1 MALFGSA
8 RDASLVRSVNREL
21 INNFVDMEVA
31 FYKLVLEDSRA
42 NIYDESDNKVYY
54 SPMRIPCLIEKGEK
68 NYVGDDAG
76 YDSTREGFFNFLR
89 DDLKDSNIKGNI
101 GIGHTRWATHG
112 VPNDVN
118 AHPHSD
124 NSEEFAIIHNGI
136 IENYA
141 EIKKDLLEEGFE
153 FKSDTDTEVV
163 AVELSRKWNG
173 QLLKTVTDVAKNLE
187 GTYALVV
194 TTTKEEGTIVAGR
207 LMSPLVL
214 GVGENEVFLA
224 SDSAAILEHT
234 NKMIFLENGDFVE
247 IKNGQYKLFDSELN
261 EIEREIQEIDWEV
274 SEAEKLGH
282 DHFMYKEILEQSEVI
297 ERTISGRLETT
308 SKEIPIKQDEA
319 SKYEKIWIVACG
331 TAYHAGL
338 FGKDLFEKV
347 LGVPVSVEL
356 ASEFRYREPI
366 VGENDLGI
374 VISQSGETMDTIA
387 ATELLKENG
396 AHVLALVNVVGSSLA
411 RMADSVFYLHVGPEI
426 GVASTKAYLGMLV
439 GQLLLAKHWDSAN
452 KLDVSFDEI
461 AELPKLIEETM
472 DCEKQI
478 KDLSE
483 KIYKKND
490 IYFIGRG
497 LDYALAAEGALKL
510 KEISYLHAEALAAGE
525 LKHGTLAL
533 IEDGTPIIVTAS
545 QNHLLDKTT
554 SNVQEVIARGA
565 YVIAIGDNQS
575 EKLEN
580 ISDEYVTLP
589 DSNEI
594 LTTVISIIPLQF
606 IAYHVANLNGESIDQ
621 PRNLAKSVTV
631 E

>member
-1 MALFGSA
+1 MNRNNLKQSLLQPA
-8 RDASLVRSVNREL
+8 RWNGDIMCGIVGYSGPKEPLPIL
-21 INNFVDMEVA
+21 ING
-31 FYKLVLEDSRA
+31 LSRLEYR
-42 NIYDESDNKVYY
+42 
-54 SPMRIPCLIEKGEK
+54 
-68 NYVGDDAG
+68 G
-76 YDSTREGFFNFLR
+76 YDSAGIAISDGNKITIEKKEGKL
-89 DDLKDSNIKGNI
+89 DVLKDHLKDNNIKGNV

-141 EIKKDLLEEGFE
+141 EIKKDLLEKGFK

-173 QLLKTVTDVAKNLE
+173 QLLKTVTDVAKTLE

-194 TTTKEEGTIVAGR
+194 TTTREEGTIVAGR

-274 SEAEKLGH
+274 SEAEKLGY

-297 ERTISGRLETT
+297 ERTISGRLEKN
-308 SKEIPIKQDEA
+308 SKELPIKQDEA

-478 KDLSE
+478 KDISE

>member
-1 MALFGSA
+1 MCGIIGYSGPKQPLPILLDGLS
-8 RDASLVRSVNREL
+8 R
-21 INNFVDMEVA
+21 
-31 FYKLVLEDSRA
+31 LEYR
-42 NIYDESDNKVYY
+42 
-54 SPMRIPCLIEKGEK
+54 
-68 NYVGDDAG
+68 G
-76 YDSTREGFFNFLR
+76 YDSAGIAITDGPNLTIEKKEGKLQV
-89 DDLKDSNIKGNI
+89 LKDHLINKEINGNI

-112 VPNDVN
+112 IPSDEN
-118 AHPHSD
+118 AHPHYD
-124 NSEEFAIIHNGI
+124 RNKDFAIIHNGI

-141 EIKKDLLEEGFE
+141 EMKEELQSDDYQFE
-153 FKSDTDTEVV
+153 SETDTEVV
-163 AVELSRKWNG
+163 AVELSKQWTGN
-173 QLLKTVTDVAKNLE
+173 LLETVCKVAKELD

-194 TTTKEEGTIVAGR
+194 TTTKQSDTIVAGR
-207 LMSPLVL
+207 MMSPLVL
-214 GVGENEVFLA
+214 GVGEGEVFLA

-247 IKNGQYKLFDSELN
+247 IKDGSYQLFDINMNKIS
-261 EIEREIQEIDWEV
+261 RDVQEIDWEV
-274 SEAEKLGH
+274 SEAEKSGH
-282 DHFMYKEILEQSEVI
+282 DHFMYKEILEQAEVI
-297 ERTISGRLETT
+297 ERTITGRLEIG
-308 SKEIPIKQDEA
+308 SEEIPVDLNKAKQF
-319 SKYEKIWIVACG
+319 EKIWIVACG

-387 ATELLKENG
+387 ATELLKENN

-411 RMADSVFYLHVGPEI
+411 RMADSVLYLHVGPEI

-439 GQLLLAKHWDSAN
+439 GQLLLAKHWDESEN
-452 KLDVSFDEI
+452 LETTFDEI
-461 AELPKLIEETM
+461 KQLPFLIKETLK
-472 DCEKQI
+472 CESQI
-478 KDLSE
+478 KEISKSINE
-483 KIYKKND
+483 KKD

-533 IEDGTPIIVTAS
+533 IENGTPVIVTAS
-545 QNHLLDKTT
+545 QHHLLDKTT
-554 SNVQEVIARGA
+554 SNVQEVKARGA
-565 YVIAIGDNQS
+565 YVIAIGDNS
-575 EKLEN
+575 SKKLQD
-580 ISDEYVTLP
+580 ISNDYVTLP
-589 DSNEI
+589 EASEMLSTI
-594 LTTVISIIPLQF
+594 VSIIPLQF

>member
-1 MALFGSA
+1 MCGIIGYSGPKQPLPILLDGLS
-8 RDASLVRSVNREL
+8 R
-21 INNFVDMEVA
+21 
-31 FYKLVLEDSRA
+31 LEYR
-42 NIYDESDNKVYY
+42 
-54 SPMRIPCLIEKGEK
+54 
-68 NYVGDDAG
+68 G
-76 YDSTREGFFNFLR
+76 YDSAGIAITDGQNLTIEKKEGKLQV
-89 DDLKDSNIKGNI
+89 LKDHLLNKEINGNI

-112 VPNDVN
+112 APSDEN
-118 AHPHSD
+118 AHPHYD
-124 NSEEFAIIHNGI
+124 RNKDFAIIHNGI

-141 EIKKDLLEEGFE
+141 EMKEELQSDDYQFE
-153 FKSDTDTEVV
+153 SETDTEVV
-163 AVELSRKWNG
+163 AVELSKQWTGN
-173 QLLKTVTDVAKNLE
+173 LLETVCKVAKELD

-194 TTTKEEGTIVAGR
+194 TTTKQSDTIVAGR
-207 LMSPLVL
+207 MMSPLVL
-214 GVGENEVFLA
+214 GVGEGEVFLA

-247 IKNGQYKLFDSELN
+247 IKDGSYQLFDINMNKIS
-261 EIEREIQEIDWEV
+261 REVQEIDWKV
-274 SEAEKLGH
+274 SEAEKSGH
-282 DHFMYKEILEQSEVI
+282 DHFMYKEILEQAEVI
-297 ERTISGRLETT
+297 ERTITGRLEIG
-308 SKEIPIKQDEA
+308 SEEIPVDLNKAKQF
-319 SKYEKIWIVACG
+319 EKIWIVACG

-387 ATELLKENG
+387 ATELLKENN

-411 RMADSVFYLHVGPEI
+411 RMADSVLYLHVGPEI

-439 GQLLLAKHWDSAN
+439 GQLLLAKHWDESEN
-452 KLDVSFDEI
+452 LETTFDEI
-461 AELPKLIEETM
+461 KQLPSLIKETLK
-472 DCEKQI
+472 CETQI
-478 KDLSE
+478 KEISKSINE
-483 KIYKKND
+483 KKD

-533 IEDGTPIIVTAS
+533 IENGTPVIVTAS
-545 QNHLLDKTT
+545 QHHLLDKTT
-554 SNVQEVIARGA
+554 SNVQEVKARGA
-565 YVIAIGDNQS
+565 YVIAIGDNS
-575 EKLEN
+575 SKKLQD
-580 ISDEYVTLP
+580 ISNDYVTLP
-589 DSNEI
+589 EASEMLSTI
-594 LTTVISIIPLQF
+594 VSIIPLQF

>member
-1 MALFGSA
+1 MCGIIGYSGPKQPLPILLNGLS
-8 RDASLVRSVNREL
+8 R
-21 INNFVDMEVA
+21 
-31 FYKLVLEDSRA
+31 LEYR
-42 NIYDESDNKVYY
+42 
-54 SPMRIPCLIEKGEK
+54 
-68 NYVGDDAG
+68 G
-76 YDSTREGFFNFLR
+76 YDSAGIAITDGQNLTIEKKEGKLQV
-89 DDLKDSNIKGNI
+89 LKDHLLDKEINGNI

-112 VPNDVN
+112 VPSDEN
-118 AHPHSD
+118 AHPHYD
-124 NSEEFAIIHNGI
+124 RNKDFAIIHNGI

-141 EIKKDLLEEGFE
+141 EMKEELQSDDYQFE
-153 FKSDTDTEVV
+153 SETDTEVV
-163 AVELSRKWNG
+163 AVELSKQWTGN
-173 QLLKTVTDVAKNLE
+173 LLETVCKVAKELD

-194 TTTKEEGTIVAGR
+194 TTTKQSDTIVAGR
-207 LMSPLVL
+207 MMSPLVL
-214 GVGENEVFLA
+214 GVGEGEVFLA

-247 IKNGQYKLFDSELN
+247 IKDGSYQLFDINMNKIS
-261 EIEREIQEIDWEV
+261 REVQEIDWKV
-274 SEAEKLGH
+274 SEAEKSGH
-282 DHFMYKEILEQSEVI
+282 DHFMYKEILEQAEVI
-297 ERTISGRLETT
+297 ERTITGRLEIG
-308 SKEIPIKQDEA
+308 SEEIPVDLNKAKQF
-319 SKYEKIWIVACG
+319 EKIWIVACG

-366 VGENDLGI
+366 VGKNDLGI

-387 ATELLKENG
+387 ATELLKENN

-411 RMADSVFYLHVGPEI
+411 RMADSVLYLHVGPEI

-439 GQLLLAKHWDSAN
+439 GQLLLAKHWDESEN
-452 KLDVSFDEI
+452 LETTFDEI
-461 AELPKLIEETM
+461 KQLPSLIKETLK
-472 DCEKQI
+472 CETQI
-478 KDLSE
+478 KEISKSINE
-483 KIYKKND
+483 KKD

-533 IEDGTPIIVTAS
+533 IENGTPVIVTAS
-545 QNHLLDKTT
+545 QHHLLDKTT
-554 SNVQEVIARGA
+554 SNVQEVKARGA
-565 YVIAIGDNQS
+565 YVIAIGDNS
-575 EKLEN
+575 SKKLQD
-580 ISDEYVTLP
+580 ISNDYVTLP
-589 DSNEI
+589 EASEMLSTI
-594 LTTVISIIPLQF
+594 VSIIPLQF

>member
-1 MALFGSA
+1 MCGIIGYSGPKQPLPILLDGLS
-8 RDASLVRSVNREL
+8 R
-21 INNFVDMEVA
+21 
-31 FYKLVLEDSRA
+31 LEYR
-42 NIYDESDNKVYY
+42 
-54 SPMRIPCLIEKGEK
+54 
-68 NYVGDDAG
+68 G
-76 YDSTREGFFNFLR
+76 YDSAGIAITDGQNLTIEKKEGKLQV
-89 DDLKDSNIKGNI
+89 LKDHLLNKEINGNI

-112 VPNDVN
+112 VPSDEN
-118 AHPHSD
+118 AHPHYD
-124 NSEEFAIIHNGI
+124 RNKDFAIIHNGI

-141 EIKKDLLEEGFE
+141 EMKEELQRDNYQFE
-153 FKSDTDTEVV
+153 SETDTEVV
-163 AVELSRKWNG
+163 AVELSNQWTGN
-173 QLLKTVTDVAKNLE
+173 LLETVCKVAKELV

-194 TTTKEEGTIVAGR
+194 TTTKQPDTIVAGR
-207 LMSPLVL
+207 MMSPLVL
-214 GVGENEVFLA
+214 GVGESEVFLA

-247 IKNGQYKLFDSELN
+247 IKDGSYQLFDINMNKIS
-261 EIEREIQEIDWEV
+261 REIQEIDWKV
-274 SEAEKLGH
+274 SEAEKSGH
-282 DHFMYKEILEQSEVI
+282 DHFMYKEILEQAEVI
-297 ERTISGRLETT
+297 ERTITGRLEIG
-308 SKEIPIKQDEA
+308 SEEIPVNLNMAKQF
-319 SKYEKIWIVACG
+319 EKIWIVACG

-387 ATELLKENG
+387 ATELLKEND

-411 RMADSVFYLHVGPEI
+411 RMADSVLYLHVGPEI

-439 GQLLLAKHWDSAN
+439 GQLLLAKHWDESEN
-452 KLDVSFDEI
+452 LETTFDEI
-461 AELPKLIEETM
+461 KQLPLLIKETLK
-472 DCEKQI
+472 CESQI
-478 KDLSE
+478 KEISKSINE
-483 KIYKKND
+483 KKD

-533 IEDGTPIIVTAS
+533 IENGTPVIVTAS
-545 QNHLLDKTT
+545 QHHLLDKTT
-554 SNVQEVIARGA
+554 SNVQEVKARGA
-565 YVIAIGDNQS
+565 YVIAIGDNS
-575 EKLEN
+575 SKKLQD
-580 ISDEYVTLP
+580 ISNDYVTLP
-589 DSNEI
+589 EASEMLSTI
-594 LTTVISIIPLQF
+594 VSIIPLQF

>member
-1 MALFGSA
+1 MCGIIGYSGPKQPLPI
-8 RDASLVRSVNREL
+8 L
-21 INNFVDMEVA
+21 
-31 FYKLVLEDSRA
+31 LEGLSRLE
-42 NIYDESDNKVYY
+42 Y
-54 SPMRIPCLIEKGEK
+54 R
-68 NYVGDDAG
+68 G
-76 YDSTREGFFNFLR
+76 YDSAGIAITDGPNLTIEKKEGKLQV
-89 DDLKDSNIKGNI
+89 LKDHLLNKEINGNI

-112 VPNDVN
+112 VPSDEN
-118 AHPHSD
+118 AHPHYD
-124 NSEEFAIIHNGI
+124 RNKDFAIIHNGI

-141 EIKKDLLEEGFE
+141 EMKEELQSDDYQFE
-153 FKSDTDTEVV
+153 SETDTEVV
-163 AVELSRKWNG
+163 AVELSKQWTGN
-173 QLLKTVTDVAKNLE
+173 LLETVCKVAKELD

-194 TTTKEEGTIVAGR
+194 TTTKQSDTIVAGR
-207 LMSPLVL
+207 MMSPLVL
-214 GVGENEVFLA
+214 GVGEGEVFLA

-247 IKNGQYKLFDSELN
+247 IKDGSYQLFDINMNKIS
-261 EIEREIQEIDWEV
+261 REVQEIDWEV
-274 SEAEKLGH
+274 SEAEKSGH
-282 DHFMYKEILEQSEVI
+282 DHFMYKEILEQAEVI
-297 ERTISGRLETT
+297 ERTITGRLEIG
-308 SKEIPIKQDEA
+308 SEEIPVDLNKAKQF
-319 SKYEKIWIVACG
+319 EKIWIVACG

-387 ATELLKENG
+387 ATELLKENN

-411 RMADSVFYLHVGPEI
+411 RMADSVLYLHVGPEI

-439 GQLLLAKHWDSAN
+439 GQLLLAKHWDESEN
-452 KLDVSFDEI
+452 LETTFDEI
-461 AELPKLIEETM
+461 KQLPFLIKETLK
-472 DCEKQI
+472 CESQI
-478 KDLSE
+478 KEISKSINE
-483 KIYKKND
+483 KKD

-533 IEDGTPIIVTAS
+533 IENGTPVIVTAS
-545 QNHLLDKTT
+545 QHHLLDKTT
-554 SNVQEVIARGA
+554 SNVQEVKARGA
-565 YVIAIGDNQS
+565 YVIAIGDNS
-575 EKLEN
+575 SKKLQD
-580 ISDEYVTLP
+580 ISDDYVTLP
-589 DSNEI
+589 EASKMLSTI
-594 LTTVISIIPLQF
+594 VSIIPLQF

>member
-1 MALFGSA
+1 MCGIIGYSGPKQPLPI
-8 RDASLVRSVNREL
+8 L
-21 INNFVDMEVA
+21 
-31 FYKLVLEDSRA
+31 LEGLSRLE
-42 NIYDESDNKVYY
+42 Y
-54 SPMRIPCLIEKGEK
+54 R
-68 NYVGDDAG
+68 G
-76 YDSTREGFFNFLR
+76 YDSAGIAITDGPNLTIEKKEGKLQV
-89 DDLKDSNIKGNI
+89 LKDHLLDKEINGNI

-112 VPNDVN
+112 VPSDEN
-118 AHPHSD
+118 AHPHYD
-124 NSEEFAIIHNGI
+124 RNKDFAIIHNGI

-141 EIKKDLLEEGFE
+141 EMKEELQSDDYQFE
-153 FKSDTDTEVV
+153 SETDTEVV
-163 AVELSRKWNG
+163 AVELSKQWTGN
-173 QLLKTVTDVAKNLE
+173 LLETVCKVAKELD

-194 TTTKEEGTIVAGR
+194 TTTKQSDTIVAGR
-207 LMSPLVL
+207 MMSPLVL
-214 GVGENEVFLA
+214 GVGEGEVFLA

-247 IKNGQYKLFDSELN
+247 IKDGSYQLFDINMNKIS
-261 EIEREIQEIDWEV
+261 REVQEIDWKV
-274 SEAEKLGH
+274 SEAEKSGH
-282 DHFMYKEILEQSEVI
+282 DHFMYKEILEQAEVI
-297 ERTISGRLETT
+297 ERTITGRLEIG
-308 SKEIPIKQDEA
+308 SEEIPVDLNKAKQF
-319 SKYEKIWIVACG
+319 EKIWIVACG

-387 ATELLKENG
+387 ATELLKENN

-411 RMADSVFYLHVGPEI
+411 RMADSVLYLHVGPEI

-439 GQLLLAKHWDSAN
+439 GQLLLAKHWDESEN
-452 KLDVSFDEI
+452 LETTFDEI
-461 AELPKLIEETM
+461 KQLPFLIKETLK
-472 DCEKQI
+472 CESQI
-478 KDLSE
+478 KEISKSINE
-483 KIYKKND
+483 KKD

-533 IEDGTPIIVTAS
+533 IENGTPVIVTAS
-545 QNHLLDKTT
+545 QHHLLDKTT
-554 SNVQEVIARGA
+554 SNVQEVKARGA
-565 YVIAIGDNQS
+565 YVIAIGDNS
-575 EKLEN
+575 SKKLQD
-580 ISDEYVTLP
+580 ISNDYVTLP
-589 DSNEI
+589 EASEMLSTI
-594 LTTVISIIPLQF
+594 VSIIPLQF

>member
-1 MALFGSA
+1 MCGIIGYSGPKEPLPI
-8 RDASLVRSVNREL
+8 L
-21 INNFVDMEVA
+21 ISG
-31 FYKLVLEDSRA
+31 LSRLEYR
-42 NIYDESDNKVYY
+42 
-54 SPMRIPCLIEKGEK
+54 
-68 NYVGDDAG
+68 G
-76 YDSTREGFFNFLR
+76 YDSAGVALIDGDNLSIEKKEGKLSV
-89 DDLKDSNIKGNI
+89 LKEHLEGASIKGNI

-112 VPNDVN
+112 VPSDVN
-118 AHPHSD
+118 AHPHAD
-124 NSEEFAIIHNGI
+124 NANEFAIIHNGI

-141 EIKKDLLEEGFE
+141 ELKDDLIQDDYSFISE
-153 FKSDTDTEVV
+153 TDTEVV

-173 QLLKTVTDVAKNLE
+173 DLLDTVLDVAKSLE

-194 TTTKEEGTIVAGR
+194 TSTKQPGTIVAGR
-207 LMSPLVL
+207 MMSPLVL
-214 GVGENEVFLA
+214 GVGEGEVFLA
-224 SDSAAILEHT
+224 SDSAAILEYT

-247 IKNGQYKLFDSELN
+247 INDGNFTLYDIEKNVITRD
-261 EIEREIQEIDWEV
+261 IQVIDWEV
-274 SEAEKLGH
+274 SEAEKAGH
-282 DHFMYKEILEQSEVI
+282 DHFMYKEILEQAEVI
-297 ERTISGRLETT
+297 ERTISGRIEKNST
-308 SKEIPIKQDEA
+308 EIPIHLDKA
-319 SKYEKIWIVACG
+319 KKFEKIWIVACG

-366 VGENDLGI
+366 IGKNDLAI

-396 AHVLALVNVVGSSLA
+396 SHVLALVNVVGSSLA

-439 GQLLLAKHWDSAN
+439 GQLLLAKHWDSNN
-452 KLDVSFDEI
+452 KLDTSLEEI
-461 AELPKLIEETM
+461 KALPYLIEEALK
-472 DCEKQI
+472 CEDQVKEI
-478 KDLSE
+478 SKL
-483 KIYKKND
+483 IYKKKD

-533 IEDGTPIIVTAS
+533 IEEGTPVIVTAS
-545 QNHLLDKTT
+545 QRHLLDKTT

-565 YVIAIGDNQS
+565 YVIAVGDVSSKKLKDISNNYIALPETS
-575 EKLEN
+575 EMLST
-580 ISDEYVTLP
+580 I
-589 DSNEI
+589 
-594 LTTVISIIPLQF
+594 ISIIPLQF

>member
-1 MALFGSA
+1 MCGIIGYSGPKEPLPI
-8 RDASLVRSVNREL
+8 L
-21 INNFVDMEVA
+21 ISG
-31 FYKLVLEDSRA
+31 LSRLEYR
-42 NIYDESDNKVYY
+42 
-54 SPMRIPCLIEKGEK
+54 
-68 NYVGDDAG
+68 G
-76 YDSTREGFFNFLR
+76 YDSAGVALIDGDNLSIEKKEGKLSV
-89 DDLKDSNIKGNI
+89 LKEHLEGASIKGNI

-112 VPNDVN
+112 VPSDVN
-118 AHPHSD
+118 AHPHAD
-124 NSEEFAIIHNGI
+124 NANEFAIIHNGI

-141 EIKKDLLEEGFE
+141 ELKDDLIQDDYSFISE
-153 FKSDTDTEVV
+153 TDTEVV

-173 QLLKTVTDVAKNLE
+173 DLLDTVLDVAKSLE

-194 TTTKEEGTIVAGR
+194 TSTKQPGTIVAGR
-207 LMSPLVL
+207 MMSPLVL
-214 GVGENEVFLA
+214 GVGEGEVFLA
-224 SDSAAILEHT
+224 SDSAAILEYT

-247 IKNGQYKLFDSELN
+247 INDGNFTLYDIQKNVITRD
-261 EIEREIQEIDWEV
+261 IQVIDWEV
-274 SEAEKLGH
+274 SEAEKAGH
-282 DHFMYKEILEQSEVI
+282 DHFMYKEILEQAEVI
-297 ERTISGRLETT
+297 ERTITGRIEKNST
-308 SKEIPIKQDEA
+308 EIPIHLDKA
-319 SKYEKIWIVACG
+319 KKFEKIWIVACG

-347 LGVPVSVEL
+347 LGVSVSVEL

-366 VGENDLGI
+366 IGKNDLAI

-396 AHVLALVNVVGSSLA
+396 SHVLALVNVVGSSLA

-439 GQLLLAKHWDSAN
+439 GQLLLAKHWDSNN
-452 KLDVSFDEI
+452 KLDTSLEEI
-461 AELPKLIEETM
+461 KALPYLIEEALK
-472 DCEKQI
+472 CEDQVKEI
-478 KDLSE
+478 SKL
-483 KIYKKND
+483 IYKKKD

-533 IEDGTPIIVTAS
+533 IEEGTPVIVTAS
-545 QNHLLDKTT
+545 QRHLLDKTT

-565 YVIAIGDNQS
+565 YVIAVGDVSSKKLKDISNNYIALPETS
-575 EKLEN
+575 EMLST
-580 ISDEYVTLP
+580 I
-589 DSNEI
+589 
-594 LTTVISIIPLQF
+594 ISIIPLQF

>member
-1 MALFGSA
+1 MCGIIGYSGPKEPLPI
-8 RDASLVRSVNREL
+8 L
-21 INNFVDMEVA
+21 ISG
-31 FYKLVLEDSRA
+31 LSRLEYR
-42 NIYDESDNKVYY
+42 
-54 SPMRIPCLIEKGEK
+54 
-68 NYVGDDAG
+68 G
-76 YDSTREGFFNFLR
+76 YDSAGVALIDGDNLSIEKKEGKLNV
-89 DDLKDSNIKGNI
+89 LKEHLEGTSIKGNI

-112 VPNDVN
+112 VPSDVN
-118 AHPHSD
+118 AHPHAD
-124 NSEEFAIIHNGI
+124 NANEFAIIHNGI

-141 EIKKDLLEEGFE
+141 ELKDDLIQDDYRFISE
-153 FKSDTDTEVV
+153 TDTEVV

-173 QLLKTVTDVAKNLE
+173 ELLDTVLDVAKSLE

-194 TTTKEEGTIVAGR
+194 TSTKQPGTIVAGR
-207 LMSPLVL
+207 MMSPLVL
-214 GVGENEVFLA
+214 GVGEGEVFLA
-224 SDSAAILEHT
+224 SDSAAILEYT

-247 IKNGQYKLFDSELN
+247 INDGNFTLYDVEKNVITRD
-261 EIEREIQEIDWEV
+261 IQIIDWEV
-274 SEAEKLGH
+274 SEAEKAGH
-282 DHFMYKEILEQSEVI
+282 DHFMYKEILEQAEVI
-297 ERTISGRLETT
+297 ERTITGRIEKNST
-308 SKEIPIKQDEA
+308 EIPIHLDKA
-319 SKYEKIWIVACG
+319 KKFEKIWIVACG

-347 LGVPVSVEL
+347 LGIPVSVEL

-387 ATELLKENG
+387 ATELLKENS

-439 GQLLLAKHWDSAN
+439 GQLLLAKHWDSSD

-461 AELPKLIEETM
+461 SELPKLIEQTM
-472 DCEKQI
+472 ACEKQI
-478 KDLSE
+478 KDISE

-533 IEDGTPIIVTAS
+533 IQDGTPIIVTAS

-575 EKLEN
+575 KKLEN
-580 ISDEYVTLP
+580 ISNEYVTLP

-606 IAYHVANLNGESIDQ
+606 IAYHVANLKGESIDQ

>member
-1 MALFGSA
+1 MCGIIGYSGPKEPLPI
-8 RDASLVRSVNREL
+8 L
-21 INNFVDMEVA
+21 ISG
-31 FYKLVLEDSRA
+31 LSRLEYR
-42 NIYDESDNKVYY
+42 
-54 SPMRIPCLIEKGEK
+54 
-68 NYVGDDAG
+68 G
-76 YDSTREGFFNFLR
+76 YDSAGVALIDGDNLSIEKKEGKLSV
-89 DDLKDSNIKGNI
+89 LKEHLEGTLIKGNI

-112 VPNDVN
+112 VPSDVN
-118 AHPHSD
+118 AHPHAD
-124 NSEEFAIIHNGI
+124 NANEFAIIHNGI

-141 EIKKDLLEEGFE
+141 ELKDDLIQNDYSFISE
-153 FKSDTDTEVV
+153 TDTEVV

-173 QLLKTVTDVAKNLE
+173 ELLDTVLDVAKSLD

-194 TTTKEEGTIVAGR
+194 TSTKQPGTIVAGR
-207 LMSPLVL
+207 MMSPLVL
-214 GVGENEVFLA
+214 GVGEGEVFLA
-224 SDSAAILEHT
+224 SDSAAILEYT

-247 IKNGQYKLFDSELN
+247 INDGNFTLYDIEKNVITRD
-261 EIEREIQEIDWEV
+261 IQVIDWEV
-274 SEAEKLGH
+274 SEAEKAGH
-282 DHFMYKEILEQSEVI
+282 DHFMYKEILEQAEVI
-297 ERTISGRLETT
+297 ERTITGRIEKNST
-308 SKEIPIKQDEA
+308 EIPIHLDKA
-319 SKYEKIWIVACG
+319 KKFEKIWIVACG

-366 VGENDLGI
+366 IGKNDLAI

-396 AHVLALVNVVGSSLA
+396 SHVLALVNVVGSSLA

-439 GQLLLAKHWDSAN
+439 GQLLLAKHWDSNN
-452 KLDVSFDEI
+452 KLDTSLEEI
-461 AELPKLIEETM
+461 KALPSLIEEALK
-472 DCEKQI
+472 CEDQVKEI
-478 KDLSE
+478 SKL
-483 KIYKKND
+483 IYKKKD

-533 IEDGTPIIVTAS
+533 IEEGTPVIVTAS
-545 QNHLLDKTT
+545 QRHLLDKTT

-565 YVIAIGDNQS
+565 YVIAVGDVSSKKLKDISNNYIALPETS
-575 EKLEN
+575 EMLST
-580 ISDEYVTLP
+580 I
-589 DSNEI
+589 
-594 LTTVISIIPLQF
+594 ISIIPLQF

>member
-1 MALFGSA
+1 MCGIIGYSGPKQPLPILLGGLS
-8 RDASLVRSVNREL
+8 R
-21 INNFVDMEVA
+21 
-31 FYKLVLEDSRA
+31 LEYR
-42 NIYDESDNKVYY
+42 
-54 SPMRIPCLIEKGEK
+54 
-68 NYVGDDAG
+68 G
-76 YDSTREGFFNFLR
+76 YDSAGIAISDGENIIIEKKEGKLQV
-89 DDLKDSNIKGNI
+89 LKDHLLDTKIEGNI

-112 VPNDVN
+112 VPSDEN
-118 AHPHSD
+118 AHPHYD
-124 NSEEFAIIHNGI
+124 NNQDFAIIHNGI

-141 EIKKDLLEEGFE
+141 EIKEELQKEDYQFE
-153 FKSDTDTEVV
+153 SETDTEVV
-163 AVELSRKWNG
+163 AVELSRQWTGN
-173 QLLKTVTDVAKNLE
+173 LLETVCKVAKELD

-194 TTTKEEGTIVAGR
+194 TTTKQSNTIVAGR
-207 LMSPLVL
+207 MMSPLVL
-214 GVGENEVFLA
+214 GVGDGEVFLA

-247 IKNGQYKLFDSELN
+247 IKNGNYQLFDIN
-261 EIEREIQEIDWEV
+261 MNKVTRDIQEIDWEV
-274 SEAEKLGH
+274 SEAEKSGH
-282 DHFMYKEILEQSEVI
+282 DHYMYKEILEQSEVI
-297 ERTISGRLETT
+297 ERTIAGRLEVG
-308 SKEIPIKQDEA
+308 SEEIPIDLKKAKQF
-319 SKYEKIWIVACG
+319 EKIWIVACG

-387 ATELLKENG
+387 ATELLKENNS
-396 AHVLALVNVVGSSLA
+396 HVLALVNVVGSSLA
-411 RMADSVFYLHVGPEI
+411 RMADSVLYLHVGPEI

-439 GQLLLAKHWDSAN
+439 GQLLLAKHWDESN
-452 KLDVSFDEI
+452 KLETTFNEI
-461 AELPKLIEETM
+461 KQLPSLIKETLK
-472 DCEKQI
+472 CEAQI
-478 KDLSE
+478 KEISKSINE
-483 KIYKKND
+483 KKD

-533 IEDGTPIIVTAS
+533 IQDGTPVIVTAS
-545 QNHLLDKTT
+545 QHHLLDKTT
-554 SNVQEVIARGA
+554 SNVQEVKARGA
-565 YVIAIGDNQS
+565 YVIAIGDNS
-575 EKLEN
+575 SKKLQD
-580 ISDEYVTLP
+580 ISDDYVTLP
-589 DSNEI
+589 EASEMLSTI
-594 LTTVISIIPLQF
+594 VSIIPLQF

>member
-1 MALFGSA
+1 MCGIIGYSGPKEPLPI
-8 RDASLVRSVNREL
+8 L
-21 INNFVDMEVA
+21 ISG
-31 FYKLVLEDSRA
+31 LSRLEYR
-42 NIYDESDNKVYY
+42 
-54 SPMRIPCLIEKGEK
+54 
-68 NYVGDDAG
+68 G
-76 YDSTREGFFNFLR
+76 YDSAGVALIDGDNLSIEKKEGKLSV
-89 DDLKDSNIKGNI
+89 LKEHLEGASIKGNI

-112 VPNDVN
+112 VPSDVN
-118 AHPHSD
+118 AHPHAD
-124 NSEEFAIIHNGI
+124 NANEFAIIHNGI

-141 EIKKDLLEEGFE
+141 ELKDDLIQDDYSFISE
-153 FKSDTDTEVV
+153 TDTEVV

-173 QLLKTVTDVAKNLE
+173 ELLDTVLDVAKSLE

-194 TTTKEEGTIVAGR
+194 TSTKQPGTIVAGR
-207 LMSPLVL
+207 MMSPLVL
-214 GVGENEVFLA
+214 GVGEGEVFLA
-224 SDSAAILEHT
+224 SDSAAILEYT

-247 IKNGQYKLFDSELN
+247 INDGNYTLYDIEKN
-261 EIEREIQEIDWEV
+261 EITRDIQVIDWEV
-274 SEAEKLGH
+274 SEAEKAGH
-282 DHFMYKEILEQSEVI
+282 DHFMYKEILEQAEVI
-297 ERTISGRLETT
+297 ERTITGRIEKNST
-308 SKEIPIKQDEA
+308 EIPIHLDQAK
-319 SKYEKIWIVACG
+319 KFEKIWIVACG

-347 LGVPVSVEL
+347 LGIPVSVEL

-411 RMADSVFYLHVGPEI
+411 RMSDSVFYLHVGPEI

-439 GQLLLAKHWDSAN
+439 GQLLLAKHWDSAD

-461 AELPKLIEETM
+461 SELPKLIDQTM
-472 DCEKQI
+472 ACEKQI
-478 KDLSE
+478 KDISE

-533 IEDGTPIIVTAS
+533 IEDGTPVIVTAS

-575 EKLEN
+575 KKLEN

>member
-1 MALFGSA
+1 MCGIIGYSGPKEPLPILLGGLS
-8 RDASLVRSVNREL
+8 R
-21 INNFVDMEVA
+21 
-31 FYKLVLEDSRA
+31 LEYR
-42 NIYDESDNKVYY
+42 
-54 SPMRIPCLIEKGEK
+54 
-68 NYVGDDAG
+68 G
-76 YDSTREGFFNFLR
+76 YDSAGIAITDGENITIEKKEGKLQV
-89 DDLKDSNIKGNI
+89 LKNHLLDTKIKGNI

-112 VPNDVN
+112 IPSDEN
-118 AHPHSD
+118 AHPHYD
-124 NSEEFAIIHNGI
+124 NNQDFAIIHNGI

-141 EIKKDLLEEGFE
+141 EIKEELQKEDYQFE
-153 FKSDTDTEVV
+153 SETDTEVV
-163 AVELSRKWNG
+163 AVELSRQWTGN
-173 QLLKTVTDVAKNLE
+173 LLETVCKVAKELD

-194 TTTKEEGTIVAGR
+194 TTTKQSSTIVAGR
-207 LMSPLVL
+207 MMSPLVL
-214 GVGENEVFLA
+214 GVGDGEVFLA

-247 IKNGQYKLFDSELN
+247 IKDGSYQLFDIN
-261 EIEREIQEIDWEV
+261 MNKVTRGIQEIDWEV
-274 SEAEKLGH
+274 SEAEKSGH
-282 DHFMYKEILEQSEVI
+282 DHYMYKEILEQSEVI
-297 ERTISGRLETT
+297 ERTITGRLEVG
-308 SKEIPIKQDEA
+308 SEEIPIDLKKAKQF
-319 SKYEKIWIVACG
+319 EKIWIVACG

-387 ATELLKENG
+387 ATELLKENNS
-396 AHVLALVNVVGSSLA
+396 HVLALVNVVGSSLA
-411 RMADSVFYLHVGPEI
+411 RMADSVLYLHVGPEI

-439 GQLLLAKHWDSAN
+439 GQLLLAKHWDESD
-452 KLDVSFDEI
+452 KLETTFDEI
-461 AELPKLIEETM
+461 KQLPLLIKETLK
-472 DCEKQI
+472 CEPQI
-478 KDLSE
+478 KEISKSINE
-483 KIYKKND
+483 KKD

-533 IEDGTPIIVTAS
+533 IQDGTPVIVTAS
-545 QNHLLDKTT
+545 QRHLLDKTT
-554 SNVQEVIARGA
+554 SNVQEVKARGA
-565 YVIAIGDNQS
+565 YVIAIGDNS
-575 EKLEN
+575 SKKLQD
-580 ISDEYVTLP
+580 ISNDYVTLP
-589 DSNEI
+589 EASKMLSTI
-594 LTTVISIIPLQF
+594 VSIIPLQF

>member
-1 MALFGSA
+1 MCGIIGYSGPKQTLPILLGGLS
-8 RDASLVRSVNREL
+8 R
-21 INNFVDMEVA
+21 
-31 FYKLVLEDSRA
+31 LEYR
-42 NIYDESDNKVYY
+42 
-54 SPMRIPCLIEKGEK
+54 
-68 NYVGDDAG
+68 G
-76 YDSTREGFFNFLR
+76 YDSAGIAITDGENLIIEKKEGKLQV
-89 DDLKDSNIKGNI
+89 LKDHLLDKEIKGNI

-112 VPNDVN
+112 GPSDKN
-118 AHPHSD
+118 AHPHHD
-124 NSEEFAIIHNGI
+124 NNQDFAIIHNGI

-141 EIKKDLLEEGFE
+141 EMKEELLKEGYQFE
-153 FKSDTDTEVV
+153 SETDTEVI
-163 AVELSRKWNG
+163 AVELSKQWTGN
-173 QLLKTVTDVAKNLE
+173 LLETVCQVAKDLD

-194 TTTKEEGTIVAGR
+194 TTVKQTNTIVAGR
-207 LMSPLVL
+207 MMSPLVL
-214 GVGENEVFLA
+214 GVGDDEVFLA

-247 IKNGQYKLFDSELN
+247 IKDGRYQLFDIN
-261 EIEREIQEIDWEV
+261 MNTITREIQEIDWEV
-274 SEAEKLGH
+274 SEAEKSGH
-282 DHFMYKEILEQSEVI
+282 DHFMYKEILEQAEVI
-297 ERTISGRLETT
+297 ERTINGRLEVGSEDIPVD
-308 SKEIPIKQDEA
+308 SKQAKQF
-319 SKYEKIWIVACG
+319 EKIWIVACG

-387 ATELLKENG
+387 ATELLKDNNS
-396 AHVLALVNVVGSSLA
+396 HVLALVNVVGSSLA
-411 RMADSVFYLHVGPEI
+411 RMADSVLYLHVGPEI

-439 GQLLLAKHWDSAN
+439 GQLLLAKHWDESN
-452 KLDVSFDEI
+452 KLETTFDEI
-461 AELPKLIEETM
+461 KQLPSLIKETLK
-472 DCEKQI
+472 CEAQI
-478 KDLSE
+478 KEIS
-483 KIYKKND
+483 KSINKKKD

-533 IEDGTPIIVTAS
+533 IEDGTPVIVTAS
-545 QNHLLDKTT
+545 QHHLLDKTT
-554 SNVQEVIARGA
+554 SNVQEVKARGA
-565 YVIAIGDNQS
+565 FVIAIGDNS
-575 EKLEN
+575 SKKLQD
-580 ISDEYVTLP
+580 ISNDYVTLP
-589 DSNEI
+589 EASEMLSTI
-594 LTTVISIIPLQF
+594 VSIIPLQF

>member
-1 MALFGSA
+1 
-8 RDASLVRSVNREL
+8 VNRNNLKQSLLQPARWNGDIMCGIVGYSGPKEPLPIL
-21 INNFVDMEVA
+21 ING
-31 FYKLVLEDSRA
+31 LSRLEYR
-42 NIYDESDNKVYY
+42 
-54 SPMRIPCLIEKGEK
+54 
-68 NYVGDDAG
+68 G
-76 YDSTREGFFNFLR
+76 YDSAGIAISDGNKIIVEKKEGKLDVLKNH
-89 DDLKDSNIKGNI
+89 LKDSNIKGNL

-141 EIKKDLLEEGFE
+141 EIKKDLLEKGFK

-173 QLLKTVTDVAKNLE
+173 QLLKTVTDVAKTLE

-194 TTTKEEGTIVAGR
+194 TTTREEGTIVAGR

-274 SEAEKLGH
+274 SEAEKLGY

-297 ERTISGRLETT
+297 ERTISGRLEKN

-338 FGKDLFEKV
+338 FGKDIFEKV

-452 KLDVSFDEI
+452 KLDVSFNEI

-472 DCEKQI
+472 ACEKQI
-478 KDLSE
+478 KEISE
-483 KIYKKND
+483 IICKKND

-533 IEDGTPIIVTAS
+533 IEEGTPIIVTAS

>member
-1 MALFGSA
+1 MCGIIGYSGPKQPLPILLDGLS
-8 RDASLVRSVNREL
+8 R
-21 INNFVDMEVA
+21 
-31 FYKLVLEDSRA
+31 LEYR
-42 NIYDESDNKVYY
+42 
-54 SPMRIPCLIEKGEK
+54 
-68 NYVGDDAG
+68 G
-76 YDSTREGFFNFLR
+76 YDSAGIAITDGPNLTIEKKEGKLQV
-89 DDLKDSNIKGNI
+89 LKDHLFDKEINGNI

-112 VPNDVN
+112 VPSDEN
-118 AHPHSD
+118 AHPHYD
-124 NSEEFAIIHNGI
+124 RNKDFAIIHNGI

-141 EIKKDLLEEGFE
+141 EMKEELQSDDYQFE
-153 FKSDTDTEVV
+153 SETDTEVV
-163 AVELSRKWNG
+163 AVELSKQWTGN
-173 QLLKTVTDVAKNLE
+173 LLETVCKVAKELD

-194 TTTKEEGTIVAGR
+194 TTTKQSDTIVAGR
-207 LMSPLVL
+207 MMSPLVL
-214 GVGENEVFLA
+214 GVGEGEVFLA

-247 IKNGQYKLFDSELN
+247 IKDGSYQLFDINMNKIS
-261 EIEREIQEIDWEV
+261 REVQEIDWKV
-274 SEAEKLGH
+274 SEAEKSGH
-282 DHFMYKEILEQSEVI
+282 DHFMYKEILEQAEVI
-297 ERTISGRLETT
+297 ERTITGRLEIG
-308 SKEIPIKQDEA
+308 SEEIPVDLNKAKQF
-319 SKYEKIWIVACG
+319 EKIWIVACG

-366 VGENDLGI
+366 VGKNDLGI

-387 ATELLKENG
+387 ATELLKENN

-411 RMADSVFYLHVGPEI
+411 RMADSVLYLHVGPEI

-439 GQLLLAKHWDSAN
+439 GQLLLAKHWDESEN
-452 KLDVSFDEI
+452 LETTFDEI
-461 AELPKLIEETM
+461 KQLPSLIKETLK
-472 DCEKQI
+472 CETQI
-478 KDLSE
+478 KEISKSINE
-483 KIYKKND
+483 KKD

-533 IEDGTPIIVTAS
+533 IENGTPVIVTAS
-545 QNHLLDKTT
+545 QHHLLDKTT
-554 SNVQEVIARGA
+554 SNVQEVKARGA
-565 YVIAIGDNQS
+565 YVIAIGDNS
-575 EKLEN
+575 SKKLQD
-580 ISDEYVTLP
+580 ISNDYVTLP
-589 DSNEI
+589 EASEMLSTI
-594 LTTVISIIPLQF
+594 VSIIPLQF

>member
-1 MALFGSA
+1 MCGIIGYSGPKQPLPILLNGLS
-8 RDASLVRSVNREL
+8 R
-21 INNFVDMEVA
+21 
-31 FYKLVLEDSRA
+31 LEYR
-42 NIYDESDNKVYY
+42 
-54 SPMRIPCLIEKGEK
+54 
-68 NYVGDDAG
+68 G
-76 YDSTREGFFNFLR
+76 YDSAGIAIIDGQNLTIEKKEGKLQV
-89 DDLKDSNIKGNI
+89 LKDHLLDKEINGNI

-112 VPNDVN
+112 VPSDEN
-118 AHPHSD
+118 AHPHYD
-124 NSEEFAIIHNGI
+124 RNKDFAIIHNGI

-141 EIKKDLLEEGFE
+141 EMKEELQSDDYQFE
-153 FKSDTDTEVV
+153 SETDTEVV
-163 AVELSRKWNG
+163 AVELSKQWTGN
-173 QLLKTVTDVAKNLE
+173 LLETVCKVAKELD

-194 TTTKEEGTIVAGR
+194 TTTKQSDTIVAGR
-207 LMSPLVL
+207 MMSPLVL
-214 GVGENEVFLA
+214 GVGEGEVFLA

-247 IKNGQYKLFDSELN
+247 IKDGSYQLFDINMNKIS
-261 EIEREIQEIDWEV
+261 REVQEIDWKV
-274 SEAEKLGH
+274 SEAEKSGY
-282 DHFMYKEILEQSEVI
+282 DHFMYKEILEQAEVI
-297 ERTISGRLETT
+297 ERTITGRLEIG
-308 SKEIPIKQDEA
+308 SEEIPVDLNKAKQF
-319 SKYEKIWIVACG
+319 EKIWIVACG

-347 LGVPVSVEL
+347 LGIPVSVEL

-387 ATELLKENG
+387 ATELLKENN

-411 RMADSVFYLHVGPEI
+411 RMADSVLYLHVGPEI

-439 GQLLLAKHWDSAN
+439 GQLLLAKHWDESEN
-452 KLDVSFDEI
+452 LETTFDEI
-461 AELPKLIEETM
+461 KQLPFLIKETLK
-472 DCEKQI
+472 CESQI
-478 KDLSE
+478 KEISKSINE
-483 KIYKKND
+483 KKD

-533 IEDGTPIIVTAS
+533 IENGTPVIVTAS
-545 QNHLLDKTT
+545 QHHLLDKTT
-554 SNVQEVIARGA
+554 SNVQEVKARGA
-565 YVIAIGDNQS
+565 YVIAIGDNS
-575 EKLEN
+575 SKKLQD
-580 ISDEYVTLP
+580 ISNDYVTLP
-589 DSNEI
+589 EASEMLSTI
-594 LTTVISIIPLQF
+594 VSIIPLQF

>member
-1 MALFGSA
+1 MCGIIGYSGPKEPLPI
-8 RDASLVRSVNREL
+8 L
-21 INNFVDMEVA
+21 ISG
-31 FYKLVLEDSRA
+31 LSRLEYR
-42 NIYDESDNKVYY
+42 
-54 SPMRIPCLIEKGEK
+54 
-68 NYVGDDAG
+68 G
-76 YDSTREGFFNFLR
+76 YDSAGVALIDGDNLSIEKKEGKLSV
-89 DDLKDSNIKGNI
+89 LKEHLEETSIKGNI

-112 VPNDVN
+112 VPSDVN
-118 AHPHSD
+118 AHPHAD
-124 NSEEFAIIHNGI
+124 NANEFAIIHNGI

-141 EIKKDLLEEGFE
+141 ELKDDLIQDDYSFISE
-153 FKSDTDTEVV
+153 TDTEVV

-173 QLLKTVTDVAKNLE
+173 ELLDTVLDVAKSLE

-194 TTTKEEGTIVAGR
+194 TSTKQPGTIVAGR
-207 LMSPLVL
+207 MMSPLVL
-214 GVGENEVFLA
+214 GVGEGEVFLA
-224 SDSAAILEHT
+224 SDSAAILEYT

-247 IKNGQYKLFDSELN
+247 INDGNFTLYDIEKNVITRD
-261 EIEREIQEIDWEV
+261 IQVIDWEV
-274 SEAEKLGH
+274 SEAEKAGH
-282 DHFMYKEILEQSEVI
+282 DHFMYKEILEQAEVI
-297 ERTISGRLETT
+297 ERTIAGRIEKNST
-308 SKEIPIKQDEA
+308 EIPIHLDKA
-319 SKYEKIWIVACG
+319 KKFEKIWIVACG

-366 VGENDLGI
+366 IGKNDLAI

-396 AHVLALVNVVGSSLA
+396 SHVLALVNVVGSSLA

-439 GQLLLAKHWDSAN
+439 GQLLLAKHWDSNN
-452 KLDVSFDEI
+452 KLDTSLEEI
-461 AELPKLIEETM
+461 KALPSLIEEALK
-472 DCEKQI
+472 CEDQVKQI
-478 KDLSE
+478 SKL
-483 KIYKKND
+483 IYKKKD

-533 IEDGTPIIVTAS
+533 IEEGTPVIVTAS
-545 QNHLLDKTT
+545 QRHLLDKTT

-565 YVIAIGDNQS
+565 YVIAVGDVSSKKLKDISNNYIALPETS
-575 EKLEN
+575 EMLST
-580 ISDEYVTLP
+580 I
-589 DSNEI
+589 
-594 LTTVISIIPLQF
+594 ISIIPLQF

>member
-1 MALFGSA
+1 MCGIIGYSGPKQPLPILLDGLS
-8 RDASLVRSVNREL
+8 R
-21 INNFVDMEVA
+21 
-31 FYKLVLEDSRA
+31 LEYR
-42 NIYDESDNKVYY
+42 
-54 SPMRIPCLIEKGEK
+54 
-68 NYVGDDAG
+68 G
-76 YDSTREGFFNFLR
+76 YDSAGIAITDGQNLTIEKKEGKLQV
-89 DDLKDSNIKGNI
+89 LKDHLLNKEINGNI

-112 VPNDVN
+112 VPSDEN
-118 AHPHSD
+118 AHPHYD
-124 NSEEFAIIHNGI
+124 RDKDFAIIHNGI

-141 EIKKDLLEEGFE
+141 EMKEELQRDNYQFE
-153 FKSDTDTEVV
+153 SETDTEVV
-163 AVELSRKWNG
+163 AVELSNQWTGN
-173 QLLKTVTDVAKNLE
+173 LLETVCKVAKELV

-194 TTTKEEGTIVAGR
+194 TTTKQPDTIVAGR
-207 LMSPLVL
+207 MMSPLVL
-214 GVGENEVFLA
+214 GVGESEVFLA

-247 IKNGQYKLFDSELN
+247 IKDGSYQLFDINMNKIS
-261 EIEREIQEIDWEV
+261 REIQEIDWKV
-274 SEAEKLGH
+274 SEAEKSGH
-282 DHFMYKEILEQSEVI
+282 DHFMYKEILEQAEVI
-297 ERTISGRLETT
+297 ERTITGRLEIG
-308 SKEIPIKQDEA
+308 SEEIPVDLNMAKQF
-319 SKYEKIWIVACG
+319 EKIWIVACG

-387 ATELLKENG
+387 ATELLKEND

-411 RMADSVFYLHVGPEI
+411 RMADSVLYLHVGPEI

-439 GQLLLAKHWDSAN
+439 GQLLLAKHWDESEN
-452 KLDVSFDEI
+452 LETTFDEI
-461 AELPKLIEETM
+461 KQLPLLIKETLK
-472 DCEKQI
+472 CESQI
-478 KDLSE
+478 KEISKSINE
-483 KIYKKND
+483 KKD

-533 IEDGTPIIVTAS
+533 IENGTPVIVTAS
-545 QNHLLDKTT
+545 QHHLLDKTT
-554 SNVQEVIARGA
+554 SNVQEVKARGA
-565 YVIAIGDNQS
+565 YVIAIGDNS
-575 EKLEN
+575 SKKLQD
-580 ISDEYVTLP
+580 ISNDYVTLP
-589 DSNEI
+589 EASEMLSTI
-594 LTTVISIIPLQF
+594 VSIIPLQF

>member
-1 MALFGSA
+1 MCGIIGYSGPKQPLPI
-8 RDASLVRSVNREL
+8 L
-21 INNFVDMEVA
+21 
-31 FYKLVLEDSRA
+31 LEGLSRLE
-42 NIYDESDNKVYY
+42 Y
-54 SPMRIPCLIEKGEK
+54 R
-68 NYVGDDAG
+68 G
-76 YDSTREGFFNFLR
+76 YDSAGIAITDGPNLTIEKKEGKLQV
-89 DDLKDSNIKGNI
+89 LKDHLLNKEINGNI

-112 VPNDVN
+112 VPSDEN
-118 AHPHSD
+118 AHPHYD
-124 NSEEFAIIHNGI
+124 RNKDFAIIHNGI

-141 EIKKDLLEEGFE
+141 EMKEELQSDDYQFE
-153 FKSDTDTEVV
+153 SETDTEVV
-163 AVELSRKWNG
+163 AVELSKQWTGN
-173 QLLKTVTDVAKNLE
+173 LLETVCKVAKELD

-194 TTTKEEGTIVAGR
+194 TTTKQSDTIVAGR
-207 LMSPLVL
+207 MMSPLVL
-214 GVGENEVFLA
+214 GVGEGEVFLA

-247 IKNGQYKLFDSELN
+247 IKDGSYQLFDINMNKIS
-261 EIEREIQEIDWEV
+261 REVQEIDWEV
-274 SEAEKLGH
+274 SEAEKSGH
-282 DHFMYKEILEQSEVI
+282 DHFMYKEILEQAEVI
-297 ERTISGRLETT
+297 ERTLTGRLEIG
-308 SKEIPIKQDEA
+308 SEEIPVDLNKAKQF
-319 SKYEKIWIVACG
+319 EKIWIVACG

-387 ATELLKENG
+387 ATELLKENN

-411 RMADSVFYLHVGPEI
+411 RMADSVLYLHVGPEI

-439 GQLLLAKHWDSAN
+439 GQLLLAKHWDESEN
-452 KLDVSFDEI
+452 LETTFDEI
-461 AELPKLIEETM
+461 KQLPFLIKETLK
-472 DCEKQI
+472 CESQI
-478 KDLSE
+478 KEISKSINE
-483 KIYKKND
+483 KKD

-533 IEDGTPIIVTAS
+533 IENGTPVIVTAS
-545 QNHLLDKTT
+545 QHHLLDKTT
-554 SNVQEVIARGA
+554 SNVQEVKARGA
-565 YVIAIGDNQS
+565 YVIAIGDNS
-575 EKLEN
+575 SKKLQD
-580 ISDEYVTLP
+580 ISNDYVTLP
-589 DSNEI
+589 EASEMLSTI
-594 LTTVISIIPLQF
+594 VSIIPLQF

>member
-1 MALFGSA
+1 MCGIIGYSGPKQPLPILLDGLS
-8 RDASLVRSVNREL
+8 R
-21 INNFVDMEVA
+21 
-31 FYKLVLEDSRA
+31 LEYR
-42 NIYDESDNKVYY
+42 
-54 SPMRIPCLIEKGEK
+54 
-68 NYVGDDAG
+68 G
-76 YDSTREGFFNFLR
+76 YDSAGIAITDGQNLTIEKKEGKLQV
-89 DDLKDSNIKGNI
+89 LKDHLLNKEINGNI

-112 VPNDVN
+112 VPSDEN
-118 AHPHSD
+118 AHPHYD
-124 NSEEFAIIHNGI
+124 RNKDFAIIHNGI

-141 EIKKDLLEEGFE
+141 EMKEELQRDNYQFE
-153 FKSDTDTEVV
+153 SETDTEVV
-163 AVELSRKWNG
+163 AVELSNQWTGN
-173 QLLKTVTDVAKNLE
+173 LLETVCKVAKELV

-194 TTTKEEGTIVAGR
+194 TTTKQPDTIVAGR
-207 LMSPLVL
+207 MMSPLVL
-214 GVGENEVFLA
+214 GVGESEVFLA

-247 IKNGQYKLFDSELN
+247 IKDGSYQLFDINMNKIS
-261 EIEREIQEIDWEV
+261 REIQEIDWKV
-274 SEAEKLGH
+274 SEAEKSGH
-282 DHFMYKEILEQSEVI
+282 DHFMYKEILEQAEVI
-297 ERTISGRLETT
+297 ERTITGRLEIG
-308 SKEIPIKQDEA
+308 SEEIPVDLNMAKQF
-319 SKYEKIWIVACG
+319 EKIWIVACG

-387 ATELLKENG
+387 ATELLKEND

-411 RMADSVFYLHVGPEI
+411 RMADSVLYLHVGPEI

-439 GQLLLAKHWDSAN
+439 GQLLLAKHWDESEN
-452 KLDVSFDEI
+452 LETTFDEI
-461 AELPKLIEETM
+461 KQLPLLIKETLK
-472 DCEKQI
+472 CESQI
-478 KDLSE
+478 KEISKSINE
-483 KIYKKND
+483 KKD

-533 IEDGTPIIVTAS
+533 IENGTPVIVTAS
-545 QNHLLDKTT
+545 QHHLLDKTT
-554 SNVQEVIARGA
+554 SNVHEVKARGA
-565 YVIAIGDNQS
+565 YVIAIGDNS
-575 EKLEN
+575 SKKLQD
-580 ISDEYVTLP
+580 ISNDYVTLP
-589 DSNEI
+589 EASEMLSTI
-594 LTTVISIIPLQF
+594 VSIIPLQF

>member
-1 MALFGSA
+1 MCGIIGYSGPKEPLPI
-8 RDASLVRSVNREL
+8 L
-21 INNFVDMEVA
+21 ISG
-31 FYKLVLEDSRA
+31 LSRLEYR
-42 NIYDESDNKVYY
+42 
-54 SPMRIPCLIEKGEK
+54 
-68 NYVGDDAG
+68 G
-76 YDSTREGFFNFLR
+76 YDSAGVALIDGDNLSIEKKEGKLSV
-89 DDLKDSNIKGNI
+89 LKEHLEGASIKGNI

-112 VPNDVN
+112 VPSDVN
-118 AHPHSD
+118 AHPHAD
-124 NSEEFAIIHNGI
+124 NANEFAIIHNGI

-141 EIKKDLLEEGFE
+141 ELKDDLIQDDYSFISE
-153 FKSDTDTEVV
+153 TDTEVV
-163 AVELSRKWNG
+163 AVELSKKWNG
-173 QLLKTVTDVAKNLE
+173 DLLDTVLDVAKSLE

-194 TTTKEEGTIVAGR
+194 TSTKQPGTIVAGR
-207 LMSPLVL
+207 MMSPLVL
-214 GVGENEVFLA
+214 GVGEGEVFLA
-224 SDSAAILEHT
+224 SDSAAILEYT

-247 IKNGQYKLFDSELN
+247 INDGNFTLYDIEKNVITRD
-261 EIEREIQEIDWEV
+261 IQVIDWEV
-274 SEAEKLGH
+274 SEAEKAGH
-282 DHFMYKEILEQSEVI
+282 DHFMYKEILEQAEVI
-297 ERTISGRLETT
+297 ERTITGRIEKNST
-308 SKEIPIKQDEA
+308 EIPIHLDKA
-319 SKYEKIWIVACG
+319 KKFEKIWIVACG

-366 VGENDLGI
+366 IGKNDLAI

-396 AHVLALVNVVGSSLA
+396 SHVLALVNVVGSSLA

-439 GQLLLAKHWDSAN
+439 GQLLLAKHWDSNN
-452 KLDVSFDEI
+452 KLDTSLEEI
-461 AELPKLIEETM
+461 KALPYLIEEALK
-472 DCEKQI
+472 CEDQVKEI
-478 KDLSE
+478 SKL
-483 KIYKKND
+483 IYKKKD

-533 IEDGTPIIVTAS
+533 IEEGTPVIVTAS
-545 QNHLLDKTT
+545 QRHLLDKTT

-565 YVIAIGDNQS
+565 YVIAVGDVSSKKLKDISNNYIALPETS
-575 EKLEN
+575 EMLST
-580 ISDEYVTLP
+580 I
-589 DSNEI
+589 
-594 LTTVISIIPLQF
+594 ISIIPLQF

>member
-1 MALFGSA
+1 MCGIIGYSGPKQPLPILLDGLS
-8 RDASLVRSVNREL
+8 R
-21 INNFVDMEVA
+21 
-31 FYKLVLEDSRA
+31 LEYR
-42 NIYDESDNKVYY
+42 
-54 SPMRIPCLIEKGEK
+54 
-68 NYVGDDAG
+68 G
-76 YDSTREGFFNFLR
+76 YDSAGIAIIDGQNLTIEKKEGKLQV
-89 DDLKDSNIKGNI
+89 LKDHLLDKEINGNI

-112 VPNDVN
+112 VPSDEN
-118 AHPHSD
+118 AHPHYD
-124 NSEEFAIIHNGI
+124 RNKDFAIIHNGI

-141 EIKKDLLEEGFE
+141 EMKEELQSDDYQFE
-153 FKSDTDTEVV
+153 SETDTEVV
-163 AVELSRKWNG
+163 AVELSKQWTGN
-173 QLLKTVTDVAKNLE
+173 LLETVCKVAKELD

-194 TTTKEEGTIVAGR
+194 TTTKQSDTIVAGR
-207 LMSPLVL
+207 MMSPLVL
-214 GVGENEVFLA
+214 GVGEGEVFLA

-247 IKNGQYKLFDSELN
+247 IKDGSYQLFDINMNKIS
-261 EIEREIQEIDWEV
+261 REVQEIDWKV
-274 SEAEKLGH
+274 SEAEKSGY
-282 DHFMYKEILEQSEVI
+282 DHFMYKEILEQAEVI
-297 ERTISGRLETT
+297 ERTITGRLEIG
-308 SKEIPIKQDEA
+308 SEEIPVDLNKAKQF
-319 SKYEKIWIVACG
+319 EKIWIVACG

-387 ATELLKENG
+387 ATELLKENN

-411 RMADSVFYLHVGPEI
+411 RMADSVLYLHVGPEI

-439 GQLLLAKHWDSAN
+439 GQLLLAKHWDESEN
-452 KLDVSFDEI
+452 LETTFDEI
-461 AELPKLIEETM
+461 KQLPFLIKETLK
-472 DCEKQI
+472 CESQI
-478 KDLSE
+478 KEISKSINE
-483 KIYKKND
+483 KKD

-533 IEDGTPIIVTAS
+533 IENGTPVIVTAS
-545 QNHLLDKTT
+545 QHHLLDKTT
-554 SNVQEVIARGA
+554 SNVQEVKARGA
-565 YVIAIGDNQS
+565 YVIAIGDNS
-575 EKLEN
+575 SKKLQD
-580 ISDEYVTLP
+580 ISNDYVTLP
-589 DSNEI
+589 EASEMLSTI
-594 LTTVISIIPLQF
+594 VSIIPLQF